1 MPRYRVQP
9 IGTTTALKP
18 RIIDMQDL
26 CTTITSR
33 TTIIPVIVLERLEH
47 AVPLATAL
55 YEGGLT
61 VLEITLRTP
70 VALEAI
76 SLIKQA
82 LPNAL
87 VGAGTVVCTEQIAA
101 LNKLPVDFMVSPGV
115 TPGVLDAVEQ
125 QPIPLL
131 PGAAT
136 ASEAMHLAE
145 RGYSLMKFF
154 PAEAAGGLAML
165 NSLYGP
171 LPQIKFCPTGG
182 INGNNVNNYLDSKN
196 VACVGGSWMLPHHLI
211 EAGDWQGVKQSVS
224 DAVVSVS
231 RANRNHWIL

>member
-1 MPRYRVQP
+1 
-9 IGTTTALKP
+9 
-18 RIIDMQDL
+18 MQDL
-26 CTTITSR
+26 YTAITNR
-33 TTIIPVIVLERLEH
+33 TKIIPVIMLERLEH

-61 VLEITLRTP
+61 VLEVTLRTS

-76 SLIKQA
+76 GLIKQA

-87 VGAGTVVCTEQIAA
+87 VGAGTVVRTEQITA
-101 LNKLPVDFMVSPGV
+101 LNKLPVDFMVSPGG
-115 TPGVLDAVEQ
+115 TSRVLDAVEQ

-136 ASEAMHLAE
+136 ASEAMRLAE
-145 RGYSLMKFF
+145 LGYSFMKFF

-171 LPQIKFCPTGG
+171 LPEIKFCPTGG

-196 VACVGGSWMLPHHLI
+196 VACVGGSWMLPRQLI
-211 EAGDWQGVKQSVS
+211 ETGDWQGLKQSVS
-224 DAVVSVS
+224 DAVAYVS
-231 RANRNHWIL
+231 RI